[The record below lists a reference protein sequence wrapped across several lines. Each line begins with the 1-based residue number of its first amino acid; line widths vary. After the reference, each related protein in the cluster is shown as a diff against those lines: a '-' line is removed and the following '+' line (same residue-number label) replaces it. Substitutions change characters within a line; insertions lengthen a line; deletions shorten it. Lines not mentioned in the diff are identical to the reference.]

1 MRQGRDGQSR
11 GVDHLRGGLRG
22 TLGGAALWPAS
33 VLAAA
38 VAAELLRRRFPLAR
52 LRLADVSYELLERTG
67 VRAGRPRL
75 TDRQRLDRQL
85 RTWRQARPDTRG
97 ARTPR

>member
-1 MRQGRDGQSR
+1 
-11 GVDHLRGGLRG
+11 
-22 TLGGAALWPAS
+22 
-33 VLAAA
+33 
-38 VAAELLRRRFPLAR
+38 

-85 RTWRQARPDTRG
+85 RTWRQARTDTPWG
-97 ARTPR
+97 PNASTT